1 MKKRHEG
8 KPKRQGRPNHHTRT
22 TLDEKN
28 RLAQLPFDRLEWPSV
43 GIHDAPF
50 RCYRINLEWTPLITG
65 LIGLLAETRMW
76 KDVYEKDAF
85 PIQQILEML
94 EGEGCLVVDCGEV
107 EDCLELSGIIASLL
121 ATSFATQQS
130 GNTQGHFDE
139 LEAAYDGTPQSIGA
153 NIPTTAPNLDSS
165 HDNALCYV
173 MERIIAVYANA
184 KGAGLVSLT
193 DFQVWYQDMIQAT
206 RDIIPIVPDYLWYLV
221 GDLLYGCANVAD
233 ALTALGDGTAI
244 LDFACCLRE
253 ELRGVGMS
261 QSNFDAA
268 IATCVASLTGNAG
281 IIACLFSGDNSLDHY
296 LSFLEAYSGTLQRQ
310 TDGVD
315 FICQCA
321 PAGWFWVDLD
331 WEWTTT
337 LHGGEQLSPLFGH
350 TNPSNGELFAIQ
362 FRHRRIAGG
371 SGGAFGGVNPSGEP
385 DSVVLAATGNQASG
399 LMLWEHPVLG
409 VWEGRDAVGWPTG
422 SARAASY
429 VPAQRQ
435 PDIEWTIKFHDRVD
449 QGKTRQSFFSNMR
462 LLYKEV
468 P

>member
-1 MKKRHEG
+1 MPLKRKERKQAR
-8 KPKRQGRPNHHTRT
+8 KPHKART
-22 TLDEKN
+22 WIHEKN
-28 RLAQLPFDRLEWPSV
+28 RFGTLPFDRLVAPTP
-43 GIHDAPF
+43 GIFDDPV
-50 RCYRINLEWTPLITG
+50 RCYRINEEWAPIIMG
-65 LIGLLAETRMW
+65 IVSLLTEIRMW
-76 KDVYEKDAF
+76 KGAIDEGF
-85 PIQQILEML
+85 PAIREIERFLD
-94 EGEGCLVVDCGEV
+94 GEICGVFGCPDV
-107 EDCLELSGIIASLL
+107 EDCLELSGIIASLV
-121 ATSFATQQS
+121 ATSFATQQA

-139 LEAAYDGTPQSIGA
+139 LNAAYDGTAQSIGA
-153 NIPTTAPNLDSS
+153 NIPTTAPNLDPF

-184 KGAGLVSLT
+184 KGAGLVTLT
-193 DFQVWYQDMIQAT
+193 DLQVWYQDMIQAT
-206 RDIIPIVPDYLWYLV
+206 RDIVPIVPDYLWYLV
-221 GDLLYGCANVAD
+221 GDELYGCSNVAD

-244 LDFACCLRE
+244 LDFACCMRE

-268 IATCVASLTGNAG
+268 IATCVASLSGDAG

-321 PAGWFWVDLD
+321 PAGWFWVDVP

-337 LHGGEQLSPLFGH
+337 LHGGQENSPLFGH

-371 SGGAFGGVNPSGEP
+371 AGKAFGGVQPSGEI
-385 DSVVLAATGNQASG
+385 DSVVNGATGNQASG
-399 LMLWEHPVLG
+399 LRLWEEPFIG
-409 VWEGRDAVGWPTG
+409 VWEGRDAVGWPI
-422 SARAASY
+422 AFAQQADY

-435 PDIEWTIKFHDRVD
+435 ANITWTIKFHDRVD
-449 QGKTRQSFFSNMR
+449 QGHTRQSFFSNMR
-462 LLYKEV
+462 LLYKET

>member
-1 MKKRHEG
+1 MKKGRG
-8 KPKRQGRPNHHTRT
+8 KQRKRPGTPIHHTRT
-22 TLDEKN
+22 TLDEKT
-28 RLAQLPFDRLEWPSV
+28 RLAQLPYNRLTWPTV

-94 EGEGCLVVDCGEV
+94 EGEGCLVVNCGEV
-107 EDCLELSGIIASLL
+107 EDCLDMSGIIASLL
-121 ATSFATQQS
+121 AGSFATQQS

-139 LEAAYDGTPQSIGA
+139 LEAAYDGTAQSIGA
-153 NIPTTAPNLDSS
+153 NIPTTAPNLDSF
-165 HDNALCYV
+165 HDNALCYAI
-173 MERIIAVYANA
+173 ERIIAVYANA
-184 KGAGLVSLT
+184 KGAGLVTLT

-206 RDIIPIVPDYLWYLV
+206 RDIVPIVPDYLWYLV
-221 GDLLYGCANVAD
+221 GDQLYGCSNVAD

-244 LDFACCLRE
+244 LDFACCVRE

-268 IATCVASLTGNAG
+268 IATCVASLSGNAG
-281 IIACLFSGDNSLDHY
+281 IIACLFSGDNTLSHY

-310 TDGVD
+310 TDGVA
-315 FICQCA
+315 FNCQCA
-321 PAGWFWVDLD
+321 PAGWFWIDLD

-337 LHGGEQLSPLFGH
+337 FHSGQQLSPLFTH

-362 FRHRRIAGG
+362 FRHSQIAGNP
-371 SGGAFGGVNPSGEP
+371 GGVKGGVHPSGEP
-385 DSVVLAATGNQASG
+385 DSVVQVATGNEQTG
-399 LMLWEHPVLG
+399 LMLWEDPVVGL
-409 VWEGRDAVGWPTG
+409 WEGRDAVGWPIDK
-422 SARAASY
+422 ARAAEY
-429 VPAQRQ
+429 FPAQRQ
-435 PDIEWTIKFHDRVD
+435 ASITWTIKFHDRVN
-449 QGKTRQSFFSNMR
+449 QGATRQAFFSNMR
-462 LLYKEV
+462 LLYKET